1 MNCVR
6 VLTLLVLSG
15 LSACQAP
22 PPALQL
28 SGNQAA
34 TVQRVQAY
42 LDGIHT
48 LQARFLEI
56 APDGSVSE
64 GMAWMQ
70 RPGRLRLA
78 DAPPGTTT
86 LVVANGEVVLQDAA
100 TESTTTMPLSRTPLS
115 MLLGPSISL
124 SGPVTLTAFNEQAGQ
139 VQLTM
144 VRTDNP
150 GEGSLTV
157 TLSDHPLVLRE
168 LRMVDARGQVASVKL
183 FTPQT
188 GIPVDPAL
196 FQVQRPMIPA
206 AGLPKEVPAG

>member
-1 MNCVR
+1 MNRVL
-6 VLTLLVLSG
+6 VLTLLVLG
-15 LSACQAP
+15 ALSACQTGS
-22 PPALQL
+22 PALQL
-28 SGNQAA
+28 SGSQAA

-56 APDGSVSE
+56 APNGGVTQ

-78 DAPPGTTT
+78 DDPPGTTT
-86 LVVANGEVVLQDAA
+86 LVVAHGELVLHDEA
-100 TESTTTMPLSRTPLS
+100 TQGTTSLPLSRTPLS
-115 MLLGPSISL
+115 MLLGPLISL
-124 SGPVTLTAFNEQAGQ
+124 SGPVTLAAFNEQAGQ

-150 GEGSLTV
+150 GQGSLTV
-157 TLSDHPLVLRE
+157 TLSDHPLLLRE
-168 LRMVDARGQVASVKL
+168 LRMVDARGQVARVRL
-183 FTPQT
+183 FSLQT

-196 FQVQRPMIPA
+196 F
-206 AGLPKEVPAG
+206 